1 MRSVIT
7 LLAVIVC
14 LGVGA
19 CASGTGSR
27 SPDTYGGGGYGGG
40 YGGGSRY

>member
-7 LLAVIVC
+7 LLTVIVC

-19 CASGTGSR
+19 CATGTGTGTSSGQR
-27 SPDTYGGGGYGGG
+27 SPDTYGGGSRGG
-40 YGGGSRY
+40 Y